1 MDGHGVV
8 RAVPQE
14 EAAEAM
20 AWLSARGDRE
30 AALGYHPDGWPDSV
44 WILHAM
50 YEQPAP
56 DVSANGFRRELIV
69 EPSVL
74 PGLDVA
80 AYSTGIPFGFT
91 ETPGEGWTRLTW
103 RSLTERLGRRLGEG
117 MTYPPDLD
125 WFPFRR
131 WPASIRP
138 PAEGSLTE
146 SDVHALAEVLT
157 DHSGSTPDQCLASY
171 GYLSYGVIPAGDDA
185 ATLTVCAGPWP
196 DFAALLL
203 GLPEAG
209 SSPSNVWPAD
219 RSWFVS
225 TNWDLMATR
234 ISGSRELITAV
245 EAHPGLETLRWT
257 GSTAG

>member
-1 MDGHGVV
+1 M

-69 EPSVL
+69 EPFVL

-80 AYSTGIPFGFT
+80 AYSTGIPLGFT

-117 MTYPPDLD
+117 MTYPVMAWCGALSWGFVPVGGG
-125 WFPFRR
+125 R
-131 WPASIRP
+131 W
-138 PAEGSLTE
+138 
-146 SDVHALAEVLT
+146 
-157 DHSGSTPDQCLASY
+157 
-171 GYLSYGVIPAGDDA
+171 
-185 ATLTVCAGPWP
+185 
-196 DFAALLL
+196 
-203 GLPEAG
+203 
-209 SSPSNVWPAD
+209 SSPIGAICTGFVPED
-219 RSWFVS
+219 RWS
-225 TNWDLMATR
+225 
-234 ISGSRELITAV
+234 SGNLHRSSRS
-245 EAHPGLETLRWT
+245 GK
-257 GSTAG
+257 